1 MALGSTRPFATSGP
15 LVLIAG
21 GRHALIVAEAAQM
34 SNLELGGYLDDNPE
48 SGIRVIGSPVSWLGP
63 LREYDRIGEAACHI
77 GLGDLPIRREVIDG
91 LDESGHGVLTV
102 VHPSAF
108 VSPSAGLGAGVF
120 VGAQAVVNSRAVVGD
135 HSIVNTGAIVEHD
148 CTIGENTHIAP
159 GSVMGGGVTV
169 GHDTLI
175 GLGAKLLPHVK
186 VGDGCTVAAGAVVV
200 HDVPDGKTVRG
211 VPAR

>member
-1 MALGSTRPFATSGP
+1 MALGTTRPFATNGP

-34 SNLELGGYLDDNPE
+34 SNIELGGYLDDNPDA
-48 SGIRVIGSPVSWLGP
+48 GIRVIGSPVPWLGA
-63 LREYDRIGEAACHI
+63 LRDYLRAGESACHI

-91 LDESGHGVLTV
+91 LDETALSLLTV

-120 VGAQAVVNSRAVVGD
+120 VGPQAVVNSRAVVGD

-159 GSVMGGGVTV
+159 GAVMGGNVTV
-169 GHDTLI
+169 GHDTLV
-175 GLGAKLLPHVK
+175 GLGAKLLPHVTI
-186 VGDGCTVAAGAVVV
+186 GSGCTVAAGAVVV
-200 HDVPDGKTVRG
+200 HDVRDGMTVRG